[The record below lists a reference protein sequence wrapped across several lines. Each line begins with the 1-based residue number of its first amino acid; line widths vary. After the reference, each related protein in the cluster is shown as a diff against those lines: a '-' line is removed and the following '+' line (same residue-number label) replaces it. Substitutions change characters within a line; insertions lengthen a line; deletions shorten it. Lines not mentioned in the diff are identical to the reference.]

1 MNQFEYTSNNFSS
14 IYGISDSLKLI
25 YSTPYPVIVCV
36 GSDLA
41 IGDSLGPIIGSELKD
56 KLKGKAYVYGSLEA
70 PITAKEIKTVFN
82 TINKLHPKSKILVVD
97 AAIGEELDIG
107 KIKIKDVGIKPGEG
121 INKDLEK
128 IGDVSIIGIV
138 SDKSHSK
145 TSIYSDTRFSLIK
158 KMATVIVNGIIEYL
172 K

>member
-1 MNQFEYTSNNFSS
+1 MNQFEYNVKDNLSYLGLSNS
-14 IYGISDSLKLI
+14 IKLL
-25 YSTPYPVIVCV
+25 YNTPYPVIICV

-41 IGDSLGPIIGSELKD
+41 VGDSLGPIVGSELKD
-56 KLKGKAYVYGSLEA
+56 KFKGKAFVYGSLEA

-97 AAIGEELDIG
+97 AAVGDEEDIG
-107 KIKIKDVGIKPGEG
+107 KIKIKDVGLKPGEG

-138 SDKSHSK
+138 SNKENSK
-145 TSIYSDTRFSLIK
+145 TSIYNNTRFSLVK
-158 KMATVIVNGIIEYL
+158 KMSNLIVRGILEYL